1 MTEINLQTITQDI
14 PENES
19 PYASIHGIKINC
31 FSDLSV
37 HGGKLQ
43 Q

>member
-1 MTEINLQTITQDI
+1 MTEMNLQALIRDI

-19 PYASIHGIKINC
+19 AYASIHGIKINC

-37 HGGKLQ
+37 HGGKL
-43 Q
+43 